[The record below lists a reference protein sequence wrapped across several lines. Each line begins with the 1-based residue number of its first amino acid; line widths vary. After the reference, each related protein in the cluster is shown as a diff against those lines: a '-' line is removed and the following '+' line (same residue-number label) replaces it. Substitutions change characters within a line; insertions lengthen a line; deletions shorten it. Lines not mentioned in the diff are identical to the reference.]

1 MQSRKS
7 QKKLGRFSRKNKILQ
22 IPKKIGAI
30 LKKKQDSANSQP
42 KFFFPKKKQKLL
54 PKKSYNL
61 FPRLSPTKIMRHK
74 IIENIEEDKILNGK
88 IGRKGGKKNVDLKG
102 AGGDYDEIVEKIIR
116 VDRGMTRED
125 RGEIEKSLEKHF
137 FFSNLDGDEL
147 D

>member
-1 MQSRKS
+1 M
-7 QKKLGRFSRKNKILQ
+7 
-22 IPKKIGAI
+22 
-30 LKKKQDSANSQP
+30 
-42 KFFFPKKKQKLL
+42 
-54 PKKSYNL
+54 
-61 FPRLSPTKIMRHK
+61 
-74 IIENIEEDKILNGK
+74 
-88 IGRKGGKKNVDLKG
+88 DLKG

>member
-1 MQSRKS
+1 
-7 QKKLGRFSRKNKILQ
+7 
-22 IPKKIGAI
+22 
-30 LKKKQDSANSQP
+30 
-42 KFFFPKKKQKLL
+42 
-54 PKKSYNL
+54 
-61 FPRLSPTKIMRHK
+61 MRHK